1 MTTSLNRGGH
11 YLCILMF
18 KLLLV
23 GSRAKL
29 TSIGN
34 IKPIQLY
41 DCDVDIVRQYNY
53 LGVVLDSEM
62 TLRLFG

>member
-1 MTTSLNRGGH
+1 
-11 YLCILMF
+11 MF

-34 IKPIQLY
+34 IKLIQLY

-62 TLRLFG
+62 TLRHFG